1 MKKIVERQLL
11 LWDASRHGV
20 EPYRCTLVF
29 RRADP
34 FAVDLVFPVRD
45 ITKVTNDQL
54 RVHPDS
60 RDDAISVV
68 ITFSRTLVIDGME
81 APAGAGTVRIEPHIV
96 DRDYITITL
105 PLTAAGVEFYAERRS
120 LEAFVD
126 ATCRMV
132 PLGAELAPAGR
143 ELDRWLGEVSA

>member
-1 MKKIVERQLL
+1 MKGRLERRLL
-11 LWDASRHGV
+11 LWDASRHGI

-29 RRADP
+29 RRDDP

-45 ITKVTNDQL
+45 ITKVTNDEL

-68 ITFSRTLVIDGME
+68 VTFSRALLIDGLE
-81 APAGAGTVRIEPHIV
+81 APAGVGEVRVEPHIV

-105 PLTAAGVEFYAERRS
+105 PLTADGVEFYTERRS
-120 LEAFVD
+120 VEAFVD

-132 PLGAELAPAGR
+132 PLGREPAMAGG
-143 ELDRWLGEVSA
+143 ELDRWLAEVTA

>member
-1 MKKIVERQLL
+1 MERRIL
-11 LWDASRHGV
+11 LWDASRHGI
-20 EPYRCTLVF
+20 EPNRCTLTF
-29 RRADP
+29 RRDDP

-45 ITKVTNDQL
+45 TTKVTNDQL

-81 APAGAGTVRIEPHIV
+81 APAGHGTVRIEPHIV

-105 PLTAAGVEFYAERRS
+105 PLTVEGVEFYTERRA

-132 PLGAELAPAGR
+132 PLGGELAPAGR
-143 ELDRWLGEVSA
+143 ELDRWLAEVTA